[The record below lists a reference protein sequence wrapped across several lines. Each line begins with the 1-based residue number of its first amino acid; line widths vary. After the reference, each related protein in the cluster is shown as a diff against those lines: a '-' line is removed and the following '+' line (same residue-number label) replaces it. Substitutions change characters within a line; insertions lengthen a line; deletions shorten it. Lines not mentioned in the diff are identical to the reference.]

1 MHFVPCFFLSDLVPK
16 AYRKLT
22 LRHRESVTRMMATAR
37 KSVFQ
42 ERKMRRE
49 SRMGTMSN
57 MQPGGTHTETQD

>member
-1 MHFVPCFFLSDLVPK
+1 MRLVPCFFLSDLVPK

-22 LRHRESVTRMMATAR
+22 LHHPESVTRMMATAR

-42 ERKMRRE
+42 ERQIRRE

-57 MQPGGTHTETQD
+57 MQPGDTHTESQD